1 MSIRIPLLW
10 PVTAVIY
17 QLDIQGTW
25 AENPPGA
32 YKDEGHD
39 YLYREPVVSRAAGVR
54 TQTRKEEKA
63 ISVPCQVEMQTFEM
77 LMATFGG
84 DNAATEIALITHR
97 RDLARLGLLDS
108 NKKCMLNVSDR
119 IDHIE
124 KNGRTVLTFEKPLY
138 IYEVRPRSWGFG
150 PDGYDLEVLYTTYRS
165 TDPKRA

>member
-1 MSIRIPLLW
+1 
-10 PVTAVIY
+10 
-17 QLDIQGTW
+17 
-25 AENPPGA
+25 
-32 YKDEGHD
+32 
-39 YLYREPVVSRAAGVR
+39 
-54 TQTRKEEKA
+54 
-63 ISVPCQVEMQTFEM
+63 MQTFEM